1 MKFVGRK
8 GALPTFCETLKGV
21 STKIFQATFSFVNG
35 PPQTQTLDPPL
46 TVVTQLQQLQNRA
59 ARIVTGS
66 SFDTSCQWLIKEL
79 GWKTKDQ
86 LITSETNIMVYK
98 SLHELTPQYMSNL
111 FTRASQLTSRCLRS
125 TLIDLRLLKKSSK
138 TSQTCFSFRG
148 FKTWIGLSVE

>member
-21 STKIFQATFSFVNG
+21 SMKIFQVTFSFVNG

-46 TVVTQLQQLQNRA
+46 TVVTQLQKLQNRA

-66 SFDTSCQWLIKEL
+66 SFDTSCQPLIKEL
-79 GWKTKDQ
+79 GWK
-86 LITSETNIMVYK
+86 
-98 SLHELTPQYMSNL
+98 TPQYMSNL